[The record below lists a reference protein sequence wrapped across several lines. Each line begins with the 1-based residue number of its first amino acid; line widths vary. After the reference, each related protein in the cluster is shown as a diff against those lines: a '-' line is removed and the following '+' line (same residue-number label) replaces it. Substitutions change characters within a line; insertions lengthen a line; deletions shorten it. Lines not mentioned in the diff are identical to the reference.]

1 MTGRPRAEIR
11 KLTPDD
17 DLEPLL
23 DLARRSF
30 GPFGGAAR
38 DHRLADARESIA
50 AGRHL
55 GAFGGGRLLGAAK
68 FLDLA
73 QWWHGRSLRAAGVA
87 NVVVAPEERGRGT
100 GRALMD
106 ALVTEMGTQGYPLS
120 VLYPATATVYRR
132 VGYELAGAQYQVSM
146 PARSLRSLLPPDV
159 PVSPAGPAPPAL
171 RRVGPDDAAEIDAVI
186 TRVHELARACG
197 PVTFDVEVSRRQLD
211 DEDLFCY
218 LADDGFLAYTWSGG
232 HSEVQIYNVVAGSA
246 ATARALWSVIASH
259 DSMAGTVRAFVGPA
273 DPVSWLTAEPDVSLA
288 RRYPWMLRVVD
299 AEAAIA
305 GRGFPP
311 AAEAAVTLR
320 LGDELCPAN
329 AGLWKLEVSGGKGGL
344 QRSGPDPAPVG
355 PLTPGPLAP
364 GPLAPGPL
372 APGAPTPDPIALGAA
387 TPGPLTLGARGFAA
401 LYAGAPMATL
411 RVAGLAA
418 GGDPAGD
425 AALDGAFAAA
435 AFMLDYF

>member
-1 MTGRPRAEIR
+1 MTGRPQAEIR

-55 GAFGGGRLLGAAK
+55 GAFDGGRLLGAAK
-68 FLDLA
+68 FFDLA

-106 ALVTEMGTQGYPLS
+106 ALVTEMGAQGYPLS

-159 PVSPAGPAPPAL
+159 PDVPVGPTLPAL

-186 TRVHELARACG
+186 ARVHELARACG

-232 HSEVQIYNVVAGSA
+232 HSEIQIYNMVAGSA

-288 RRYPWMLRVVD
+288 RHYPWMLRVVD

-305 GRGFPP
+305 GRGFPS

-329 AGLWKLEVSGGKGGL
+329 AGLWKLAVSGGKGGL
-344 QRSGPDPAPVG
+344 QRSGTDPAPAG
-355 PLTPGPLAP
+355 PLTPAAATLA
-364 GPLAPGPL
+364 PL
-372 APGAPTPDPIALGAA
+372 APGAAA
-387 TPGPLTLGARGFAA
+387 FGPLTLGARGFAA
-401 LYAGAPMATL
+401 LYAGTPVATL

-435 AFMLDYF
+435 AFTLDYF

>member
-1 MTGRPRAEIR
+1 MTGRPQAEIR

-38 DHRLADARESIA
+38 DRRLADAAESIA

-55 GAFGGGRLLGAAK
+55 AAFDGGRMLGAAK
-68 FLDLA
+68 FFSMA
-73 QWWHGRSLRAAGVA
+73 QWWHGRSLPAAGVA

-106 ALVTEMGTQGYPLS
+106 ALVTEVGAQGYPLS

-146 PARSLRSLLPPDV
+146 PARALRSLLPPDV
-159 PVSPAGPAPPAL
+159 PAGPPPPAL
-171 RRVGPDDAAEIDAVI
+171 RRVGPDDAAEIDAVVG
-186 TRVHELARACG
+186 RVHELARACG

-218 LADDGFLAYTWSGG
+218 LADDGFLAYGWSGG
-232 HSEVQIYNVVAGSA
+232 HSEIQIYNLVAGSA

-305 GRGFPP
+305 GRGFPA

-320 LGDELCPAN
+320 LADELRPAN
-329 AGLWKLEVSGGKGGL
+329 AGLWELEISGGKGAL
-344 QRSGPDPAPVG
+344 LRHPTQPVPEPPA
-355 PLTPGPLAP
+355 A
-364 GPLAPGPL
+364 
-372 APGAPTPDPIALGAA
+372 
-387 TPGPLTLGARGFAA
+387 GPLTLGARGFAA
-401 LYAGAPMATL
+401 LYAGTPVATL

-435 AFMLDYF
+435 AYMLDYF

>member
-1 MTGRPRAEIR
+1 VTGRPQPEIR
-11 KLTPDD
+11 KLAPDD

-38 DHRLADARESIA
+38 EHRLADARESIA

-55 GAFGGGRLLGAAK
+55 AAFDGGRMLGAAK
-68 FLDLA
+68 FFSMA
-73 QWWHGRSLRAAGVA
+73 QWWHGRSLPTAGVA
-87 NVVVAPEERGRGT
+87 NVVVAPEERGRGA

-106 ALVTEMGTQGYPLS
+106 ALVTEMGAQGYPLS

-159 PVSPAGPAPPAL
+159 PAGPDVLGLPAL
-171 RRVGPDDAAEIDAVI
+171 RRAGPDDAAEIDAVVG
-186 TRVHELARACG
+186 RVHELARACG

-218 LADDGFLAYTWSGG
+218 LADDGFLAYTWTGG
-232 HSEVQIYNVVAGSA
+232 HSEIQIYNLVAGSA

-288 RRYPWMLRVVD
+288 RHYPWMLRVVD

-305 GRGFPP
+305 GRGFPA

-320 LGDELCPAN
+320 LADELRPAN
-329 AGLWKLEVSGGKGGL
+329 AGLWELGISGGKGAL
-344 QRSGPDPAPVG
+344 LRHPTQPVREPPA
-355 PLTPGPLAP
+355 A
-364 GPLAPGPL
+364 
-372 APGAPTPDPIALGAA
+372 
-387 TPGPLTLGARGFAA
+387 GPLTLGARGFAA
-401 LYAGAPMATL
+401 LYAGTPVATL

>member
-1 MTGRPRAEIR
+1 VTGRPPDIR
-11 KLTPDD
+11 RLTPDD

-38 DHRLADARESIA
+38 ERRLADARESIA

-55 GAFGGGRLLGAAK
+55 GAFDGGRMLGAAK
-68 FLDLA
+68 FFNMV
-73 QWWHGRSLRAAGVA
+73 QWWHGRSLPVAGVA

-106 ALVTEMGTQGYPLS
+106 ALITEMGTQGYPLS

-132 VGYELAGAQYQVSM
+132 VGYELAGALYQVSM

-159 PVSPAGPAPPAL
+159 PAGEALPAL
-171 RRVGPDDAAEIDAVI
+171 RRVGPGDAAEIHAVI
-186 TRVHELARACG
+186 GQVHELARACG

-232 HSEVQIYNVVAGSA
+232 HSEIQVYNVVAGSA

-288 RRYPWMLRVVD
+288 RHYSWMLRVVD

-305 GRGFPP
+305 GRGFPL
-311 AAEAAVTLR
+311 AAETAVTLR
-320 LGDELCPAN
+320 LDDELCPAN
-329 AGLWKLEVSGGKGGL
+329 AGLWKLEISGGKGGL
-344 QRSGPDPAPVG
+344 QRLRTDPAPQL
-355 PLTPGPLAP
+355 P
-364 GPLAPGPL
+364 
-372 APGAPTPDPIALGAA
+372 AA
-387 TPGPLTLGARGFAA
+387 GLLTLGARGFAA
-401 LYAGAPMATL
+401 LYGGTPVATL

>member
-1 MTGRPRAEIR
+1 VTGPPAQIR
-11 KLTPDD
+11 RLTADD

-30 GPFGGAAR
+30 GPFGAAAAER
-38 DHRLADARESIA
+38 RLADARESIA

-55 GAFGGGRLLGAAK
+55 GAFDGGRLLGAAK
-68 FLDLA
+68 FLDMA
-73 QWWHGRSLRAAGVA
+73 QWWHGRSLPMAGVA

-100 GRALMD
+100 GRALMN
-106 ALVTEMGTQGYPLS
+106 ALVTEMGAQGYPLS

-159 PVSPAGPAPPAL
+159 PAGAPPALPAL

-186 TRVHELARACG
+186 GRVHELARACG
-197 PVTFDVEVSRRQLD
+197 PVTFDVDVSRRQLD

-232 HSEVQIYNVVAGSA
+232 HREIQIYNMVAGSA

-273 DPVSWLTAEPDVSLA
+273 DPVSWLTTEPDVSLA

-311 AAEAAVTLR
+311 AAEVAVTLR
-320 LGDELCPAN
+320 LGDELRPAN
-329 AGLWKLEVSGGKGGL
+329 AGLWKLGISDGKGAL
-344 QRSGPDPAPVG
+344 QRSRTDPAPQL
-355 PLTPGPLAP
+355 PAAGPLAV
-364 GPLAPGPL
+364 
-372 APGAPTPDPIALGAA
+372 
-387 TPGPLTLGARGFAA
+387 GPLTLGARGFAA
-401 LYAGAPMATL
+401 LYAGTPVATL

>member
-1 MTGRPRAEIR
+1 VTGRPQAEVR

-23 DLARRSF
+23 DLGRRSF
-30 GPFGGAAR
+30 GPFGRAAR

-55 GAFGGGRLLGAAK
+55 GAFDGGRMLGAAK
-68 FLDLA
+68 FFNMV
-73 QWWHGRSLRAAGVA
+73 QWWHGRSLPVAGVA

-159 PVSPAGPAPPAL
+159 PAGEALPAL
-171 RRVGPDDAAEIDAVI
+171 RRVGPGDAAEIDAVI
-186 TRVHELARACG
+186 GQVHELARACG

-211 DEDLFCY
+211 DADLFCY

-232 HSEVQIYNVVAGSA
+232 HSEIQVYNVVAGSA
-246 ATARALWSVIASH
+246 VTARALWSVIASH

-288 RRYPWMLRVVD
+288 RHYSWMLRVVD

-305 GRGFPP
+305 GRGFPL

-320 LGDELCPAN
+320 LDDELCPAN
-329 AGLWKLEVSGGKGGL
+329 AGLWKLEISGGKGGL
-344 QRSGPDPAPVG
+344 QRLRTDPAPQL
-355 PLTPGPLAP
+355 P
-364 GPLAPGPL
+364 
-372 APGAPTPDPIALGAA
+372 AA
-387 TPGPLTLGARGFAA
+387 GLLTLGARGFAA
-401 LYAGAPMATL
+401 LYAGTPVATL

>member
-1 MTGRPRAEIR
+1 VLVTGQPPDIR
-11 KLTPDD
+11 RLTPDD

-30 GPFGGAAR
+30 GAFGGDAR
-38 DHRLADARESIA
+38 ERRLADARESIA

-55 GAFGGGRLLGAAK
+55 GAFDGGRMLGAAK
-68 FLDLA
+68 FFSMV
-73 QWWHGRSLRAAGVA
+73 QWWHGRSLPVAGVA
-87 NVVVAPEERGRGT
+87 NVVVAPEERGRGA

-146 PARSLRSLLPPDV
+146 PARSLRSLPPPDV
-159 PVSPAGPAPPAL
+159 PAGAAPPAL

-186 TRVHELARACG
+186 SRVHELARACG

-232 HSEVQIYNVVAGSA
+232 HSEIQIYNMVAGSA

-288 RRYPWMLRVVD
+288 RHYPWMLRVVD

-320 LGDELCPAN
+320 LGDGLRPAN
-329 AGLWKLEVSGGKGGL
+329 AGLWKLEISDGKGAL
-344 QRSGPDPAPVG
+344 QRARTDPAPQL
-355 PLTPGPLAP
+355 P
-364 GPLAPGPL
+364 
-372 APGAPTPDPIALGAA
+372 AA
-387 TPGPLTLGARGFAA
+387 GPLTLGARGFAA
-401 LYAGAPMATL
+401 LYAGTPVATL

>member
-1 MTGRPRAEIR
+1 VTGRPQAEIR

-38 DHRLADARESIA
+38 DRRLADARESIT

-55 GAFGGGRLLGAAK
+55 GAFDGGRLLGAAK
-68 FLDLA
+68 FFDLA

-106 ALVTEMGTQGYPLS
+106 ALITEMGAQGYPLS

-159 PVSPAGPAPPAL
+159 PDVRDLPGGPALPAL
-171 RRVGPDDAAEIDAVI
+171 RRVGPEDAAEIDAVVG
-186 TRVHELARACG
+186 RVHELARACG

-218 LADDGFLAYTWSGG
+218 LADDGFLAYAWSGG
-232 HSEVQIYNVVAGSA
+232 HSEIQIYNMVASSA

-288 RRYPWMLRVVD
+288 RHYPWMLRVVD

-311 AAEAAVTLR
+311 SAEAAVTLR

-329 AGLWKLEVSGGKGGL
+329 AGLRKLEVSGGKGDL
-344 QRSGPDPAPVG
+344 RRSGPDPARAG
-355 PLTPGPLAP
+355 PLTPGAATS
-364 GPLAPGPL
+364 GPL
-372 APGAPTPDPIALGAA
+372 TS
-387 TPGPLTLGARGFAA
+387 GPLTLGARGFAA
-401 LYAGAPMATL
+401 LYAGTPVATL

-418 GGDPAGD
+418 GGDPAED
-425 AALDGAFAAA
+425 AALDGAFAAT

>member
-1 MTGRPRAEIR
+1 VTGSPPQIR

-30 GPFGGAAR
+30 GPAGGAAR
-38 DHRLADARESIA
+38 DRRLADARESIA

-55 GAFGGGRLLGAAK
+55 GAFDGGRLLGAAK
-68 FLDLA
+68 FLDMA
-73 QWWHGRSLRAAGVA
+73 QWWHGRSLPAAGVA
-87 NVVVAPEERGRGT
+87 NVVVAPEERGRGV
-100 GRALMD
+100 GRALMA
-106 ALVTEMGTQGYPLS
+106 ALVTEMGAQGYPLS

-132 VGYELAGAQYQVSM
+132 VGYELAGGQYQVSI

-159 PVSPAGPAPPAL
+159 SAGVALPSL
-171 RRVGPDDAAEIDAVI
+171 RRVGPDDAAEIDAVVG
-186 TRVHELARACG
+186 RVHELTRACG
-197 PVTFDVEVSRRQLD
+197 PITFDVEVSRRQLD
-211 DEDLFCY
+211 DEDRFCY
-218 LADDGFLAYTWSGG
+218 LADDGFLAYAWSGG
-232 HSEVQIYNVVAGSA
+232 HSEIQVYNVVAGSA
-246 ATARALWSVIASH
+246 ATARALWSVVASH

-305 GRGFPP
+305 GRGFPA

-320 LGDELCPAN
+320 LADELCPAN
-329 AGLWKLEVSGGKGGL
+329 AGLWELGISGGKGAL
-344 QRSGPDPAPVG
+344 LRHPAHPVLE
-355 PLTPGPLAP
+355 PPAV
-364 GPLAPGPL
+364 
-372 APGAPTPDPIALGAA
+372 
-387 TPGPLTLGARGFAA
+387 GPLTLGARGFAA
-401 LYAGAPMATL
+401 LYAGAPVATL

-425 AALDGAFAAA
+425 GALDGVFAAT

>member
-1 MTGRPRAEIR
+1 MTGRPQAEVR

-55 GAFGGGRLLGAAK
+55 GAFDGGRMLGAAK
-68 FLDLA
+68 FFNMV
-73 QWWHGRSLRAAGVA
+73 QWWHGRSLPVAGVA

-106 ALVTEMGTQGYPLS
+106 ALITEMGTQGYPLS

-159 PVSPAGPAPPAL
+159 PAGEALPAL
-171 RRVGPDDAAEIDAVI
+171 RRVGPGDAAEIDAVI
-186 TRVHELARACG
+186 GQVHELARACG

-211 DEDLFCY
+211 DADLFCY

-232 HSEVQIYNVVAGSA
+232 HSEIQVSTVVAGSA

-288 RRYPWMLRVVD
+288 RHYSWMLRVVD

-305 GRGFPP
+305 GRGFPL

-320 LGDELCPAN
+320 LDDELRPAN
-329 AGLWKLEVSGGKGGL
+329 AGLWKLEISGGKGGL
-344 QRSGPDPAPVG
+344 QRLRTDPAPQL
-355 PLTPGPLAP
+355 P
-364 GPLAPGPL
+364 
-372 APGAPTPDPIALGAA
+372 AA
-387 TPGPLTLGARGFAA
+387 GLLTLGARGFAA
-401 LYAGAPMATL
+401 LYGGTPVATL

>member
-1 MTGRPRAEIR
+1 VTGPPARIR
-11 KLTPDD
+11 RLTADD

-30 GPFGGAAR
+30 GPFGEAVAER
-38 DHRLADARESIA
+38 RLADARESIA

-55 GAFGGGRLLGAAK
+55 GAFDGGRLLGAAK
-68 FLDLA
+68 FFDMV
-73 QWWHGRSLRAAGVA
+73 QWWHGRPVPMAGVA

-100 GRALMD
+100 GRALMN
-106 ALVTEMGTQGYPLS
+106 ALVTEMGAQGYPLS

-159 PVSPAGPAPPAL
+159 PAGVAPPAL

-186 TRVHELARACG
+186 ARVHELARACG
-197 PVTFDVEVSRRQLD
+197 PVTFDVAISRRQLD

-218 LADDGFLAYTWSGG
+218 LADDGFLAYAWSGG
-232 HSEVQIYNVVAGSA
+232 HSKIQVYNVVASSA
-246 ATARALWSVIASH
+246 ATARALWSVLASH
-259 DSMAGTVRAFVGPA
+259 DSMASTVRAFVGPA
-273 DPVSWLTAEPDVSLA
+273 DPVSWLTTEPDVSLA
-288 RRYPWMLRVVD
+288 RRHPWMLRVVD

-305 GRGFPP
+305 GRGFPA

-320 LGDELCPAN
+320 LGDELRPGN
-329 AGLWKLEVSGGKGGL
+329 AGLWKLGISDGKGAL
-344 QRSGPDPAPVG
+344 QRSRTDQAPQLPA
-355 PLTPGPLAP
+355 A
-364 GPLAPGPL
+364 
-372 APGAPTPDPIALGAA
+372 
-387 TPGPLTLGARGFAA
+387 GPLTLGARGFAA
-401 LYAGAPMATL
+401 LYAGTPVATL